1 MPVMPEHRDELCAGC
16 GLCWIACPGGGIVRT
31 GDGISIIETGNC
43 DFCGICE
50 AVCPTGALQMQ
61 LFELE
66 EVGA

>member
-50 AVCPTGALQMQ
+50 AVCPNYAIRCEYTIVV
-61 LFELE
+61 E
-66 EVGA
+66 EG